1 MHQLIYRMNCDDVF
15 THIESEETKTYKKK
29 KKTTDERSDGMEH
42 KTRGRIPTPKS
53 QPPSKKK
60 WRWAIKHTRF
70 CQH

>member
-15 THIESEETKTYKKK
+15 THIELEETKTYKKK
-29 KKTTDERSDGMEH
+29 KKQM
-42 KTRGRIPTPKS
+42 RGAKEWNTKREEEYLPLIPTTLK
-53 QPPSKKK
+53 KKK